1 MSTVCQRPIPARNRD
16 WDNDYSARL
25 GRLGVHI
32 LNRYVFREVAVASL
46 VGTALFTL
54 VLFLQRVEPVM
65 ELLVGRRVPADAMVR
80 LLALTLPQAFPFTI
94 PMGVLTGILVS
105 LGRLSSDNEVLAMV
119 ASGIRSR
126 SLVRPVSLVATL
138 GLLVCALSTLWLTPW
153 SLREQVRIAESLRIQ
168 LAGTEVIPRVFIED
182 FPDHVIWVQD
192 VAPSEGIHWKGIFL
206 ADMRPP
212 EVRGSISG
220 ADVAVAGPRITLGT
234 EAFVQPRPEQDR
246 VQVRFPQ
253 TTTYERSSDPEH
265 YLAFR
270 SEASD
275 QVLRARPRRF
285 DPSAKRFDSMTTAQ
299 LMQATSQGDD
309 PIASVL
315 LHDRFSLPFACWLLP
330 LAGLPLA
337 ISIRRASR
345 ASGVVVA
352 MLLCFSY
359 WMISLAGTALADR
372 GALPPAVAAWMA
384 SGIFAIA
391 GLALLA
397 RADAPERRD
406 GHAGVGGRL
415 VQAAKRFIG
424 TRVARANETADKQPV
439 RGPLDL
445 LVPVVDRYVLRR
457 FLFYLALLVFTFV
470 SIWYVFSFFELLGD
484 MLTRDKLG
492 HFVPYIYY
500 LTPFLVYNTIPL
512 AAMVATLICF
522 GVMGMHNEIT
532 GFRSCGVSLYRLA
545 LPILIVA
552 GGLSAGLFALEES
565 ILPEANM
572 RQDALRDEIKGRPP
586 RTYLRPDRQWTFGF
600 DNRIFYHRAFD
611 SRRETFSGI
620 SVFDL
625 RTEPFELRRHIHA
638 ERARWDDEGA
648 AWVFE
653 NGWVRELSGI
663 ETDAFETFEAR
674 AFPNIREEPE
684 YFLKQD
690 RHDQQMNLAQLRA
703 YIQDLTQSGFDTV
716 RLRVSMHKKLA
727 FPLFAFAMA
736 LVALPFAMQT
746 SERGALWPVGL
757 GLGLT
762 VAFYAITAFSE
773 QLGRA
778 GQLQPPLA
786 AWAPCILFALGGTYF
801 LLRIRT

>member
-1 MSTVCQRPIPARNRD
+1 MD
-16 WDNDYSARL
+16 WDNGCSARP
-25 GRLGVHI
+25 GHLGVRI

-65 ELLVGRRVPADAMVR
+65 ELLVGRRVPPGDMAR

-119 ASGIRSR
+119 ASGIRIR
-126 SLVRPVSLVATL
+126 SLVRPVSLVATI
-138 GLLVCALSTLWLTPW
+138 GLLVCALTTLWLTPW

-192 VAPSEGIHWKGIFL
+192 VVPSEGIHWKGIFL

-212 EVRGSISG
+212 EVRGSLSG
-220 ADVAVAGPRITLGT
+220 TEAQAAGPRITLGT
-234 EAFVQPRPEQDR
+234 EAFVQPRPEQGR
-246 VQVRFPQ
+246 IQVRFPQ
-253 TTTYERSSDPEH
+253 TTTYERSSNPEQ
-265 YLAFR
+265 YLALR
-270 SEASD
+270 SQAAD

-285 DPSAKRFDSMTTAQ
+285 DPGAKRLDSMTTSELWTEA
-299 LMQATSQGDD
+299 SQGDD
-309 PIASVL
+309 PTATLL
-315 LHDRFSLPFACWLLP
+315 LHDRFSLPFGCWLLP

-337 ISIRRASR
+337 ISLRRASR

-352 MLLCFSY
+352 MLLCFAY
-359 WMISLAGTALADR
+359 WMISLAGTALAER
-372 GALPPAVAAWMA
+372 GVLPPALAAWSA
-384 SGIFAIA
+384 SGVFAVA

-397 RADAPERRD
+397 RTDAPEHRD
-406 GHAGVGGRL
+406 WHTAVGGRL
-415 VQAAKRFIG
+415 VRAAKKFTGKRG
-424 TRVARANETADKQPV
+424 TGKNEAAIKEPI

-445 LVPVVDRYVLRR
+445 LVPVVDRYVLRK
-457 FLFYLALLVFTFV
+457 FLFYLVLLVLTFT
-470 SIWYVFSFFELLGD
+470 SIWYVFSFFELLSD

-500 LTPFLVYNTIPL
+500 LTPFLAYNTIPL

-522 GVMGMHNEIT
+522 GVMGAHNEIT

-545 LPILIVA
+545 LPVLIVA
-552 GGLSAGLFALEES
+552 SGLSAGLFALEES
-565 ILPEANM
+565 ILPAANM

-586 RTYLRPDRQWTFGF
+586 RTYLRPDRQWTFGL

-611 SRRETFSGI
+611 SRSETFSGI

-625 RTEPFELRRHIHA
+625 RTEPFELSRHIHA
-638 ERARWDDEGA
+638 ERARWDQEGA
-648 AWVFE
+648 AWIFE

-663 ETDAFETFEAR
+663 QTDAFEPFEAR
-674 AFPNIREEPE
+674 AFPGIREEPE
-684 YFLKQD
+684 YFLKRD
-690 RHDQQMNLAQLRA
+690 RHDQQMNLGQLRA
-703 YIQDLTQSGFDTV
+703 YIQDLTQSGFDTI
-716 RLRVSMHKKLA
+716 RLQVSMHKKLA

-736 LVALPFAMQT
+736 LVALPFALQT
-746 SERGALWPVGL
+746 SERGALWPVGF

-778 GQLQPPLA
+778 GQLQPLLA
-786 AWAPCILFALGGTYF
+786 AWAPCALFALGGSYF
-801 LLRIRT
+801 LLRVRT

>member
-1 MSTVCQRPIPARNRD
+1 MR
-16 WDNDYSARL
+16 
-25 GRLGVHI
+25 I

-65 ELLVGRRVPADAMVR
+65 ELLVGRSVPADAMAQ

-119 ASGIRSR
+119 ASGIRIR

-138 GLLVCALSTLWLTPW
+138 GLLVCALTTLWLTPW
-153 SLREQVRIAESLRIQ
+153 SLREQVRISESLRIQ

-182 FPDHVIWVQD
+182 FPEHVIWVQD
-192 VAPSEGIHWKGIFL
+192 VAPSQGIHWKGIFL

-212 EVRGSISG
+212 DVRGSLSG
-220 ADVAVAGPRITLGT
+220 GDVVVAGPRITLGT

-270 SEASD
+270 SEAAD

-285 DPSAKRFDSMTTAQ
+285 DPGAKRLDSMTTSE
-299 LMQATSQGDD
+299 LMQEVSQEDD
-309 PIASVL
+309 PVATVL

-337 ISIRRASR
+337 ISVRRASR

-359 WMISLAGTALADR
+359 WMISLAGTALAEK
-372 GALPPAVAAWMA
+372 GALPPAIAAWAA
-384 SGIFAIA
+384 SAIFAIT
-391 GLALLA
+391 GLTLLF
-397 RADAPERRD
+397 RADAPEHRD
-406 GHAGVGGRL
+406 WHVAVGGRL
-415 VQAAKRFIG
+415 AQA
-424 TRVARANETADKQPV
+424 VKQIFGKQTTHPHEPASRRPV

-445 LVPVVDRYVLRR
+445 LLPVVDRYVLRK
-457 FLFYLALLVFTFV
+457 FLFYLVMLLFTFI
-470 SIWYVFSFFELLGD
+470 SIWYVFSFFELLSD
-484 MLTRDKLG
+484 MLSRDKLG

-500 LTPFLVYNTIPL
+500 LTPFLVYNTVPL

-522 GVMGMHNEIT
+522 GVMGTHNEIT

-545 LPILIVA
+545 LPILVVA

-565 ILPEANM
+565 FLPAANM

-586 RTYLRPDRQWTFGF
+586 RTYLRPDRQWTFGL
-600 DNRIFYHRAFD
+600 DDRIFYHRAFD
-611 SRRETFSGI
+611 SRSETFSGI

-625 RTEPFELRRHIHA
+625 RAEPFELSRHVHA
-638 ERARWDDEGA
+638 ERAHWDDEQAG
-648 AWVFE
+648 WVFE
-653 NGWVRELSGI
+653 NGWVRELNGI
-663 ETDAFETFEAR
+663 ETAAFETFEAR
-674 AFPNIREEPE
+674 AFPSIREEPE

-690 RHDQQMNLAQLRA
+690 RHDQQMNLAQLQA
-703 YIQDLTQSGFDTV
+703 YISDLTQSGFDTV

-736 LVALPFAMQT
+736 LLALPFAMQT

-786 AWAPCILFALGGTYF
+786 AWAPCILFALGGCYF
-801 LLRIRT
+801 LLRVRT